1 MCSDVRDRLRQ
12 LRIHNMTY
20 VLRTIH
26 LYILEHRLRQLN
38 ILRAYVLGTLIDN
51 FFITY
56 VYVDSDALCSTT
68 YSDVRHRLGQLCST
82 TLSDVRHRLG
92 QLRIHTTYVLRTIHL
107 RICTSLR
114 TSKKK
119 KGNIVSDV
127 RICTYSRQL

>member
-1 MCSDVRDRLRQ
+1 MYSDVRDRLRQ

-56 VYVDSDALCSTT
+56 VYV
-68 YSDVRHRLGQLCST
+68 
-82 TLSDVRHRLG
+82 
-92 QLRIHTTYVLRTIHL
+92 
-107 RICTSLR
+107 
-114 TSKKK
+114 
-119 KGNIVSDV
+119 
-127 RICTYSRQL
+127 